1 MPPAY
6 PDFKIN
12 APSCCVASV
21 QSVFHFIRIFV
32 PMQIHEARF
41 VQSTPD
47 PKKTPPPDKPEYAF
61 IGRSN
66 VGKSSLINA
75 LVRQK
80 NLAKTSQT
88 PGKTQL
94 INHFLI
100 NNAWYLVDL
109 PGYGFAQVSK
119 AEKAKFGGMIR
130 TYLEKRENLLCTFVL
145 LDIRHEPQRID
156 LDFLE
161 FLGEAGIPFHLVF
174 TKADKL
180 TPNQAKTRVDAYR
193 TVLLETWEELPPCYV
208 TSALNQQGRDE
219 VLAAIAG
226 MNVLFAS
233 AKK

>member
-1 MPPAY
+1 
-6 PDFKIN
+6 
-12 APSCCVASV
+12 
-21 QSVFHFIRIFV
+21 
-32 PMQIHEARF
+32 MQIHSARF
-41 VQSTPD
+41 LQSTPD

-80 NLAKTSQT
+80 SLAKTSQT

-100 NNAWYLVDL
+100 NEKWYLVDL

-119 AEKAKFGGMIR
+119 AEKAKFEGMIR

-145 LDIRHEPQRID
+145 IDIRHEPQRID
-156 LDFLE
+156 QE
-161 FLGEAGIPFHLVF
+161 FMEYLGERGIPFQMVF

-180 TPNQAKTRVDAYR
+180 TPNQAKAKVEAYR
-193 TVLLETWEELPPCYV
+193 AAMLETWEEVPDFFV
-208 TSALNQQGRDE
+208 TSAVAQQGRDE
-219 VLAAIAG
+219 LLAAIET
-226 MNVLFAS
+226 MNRLFAP